1 MLATKTPKVNIIPNV
16 NSNGKLNFEKC
27 LEQKRLAKGA
37 LSPARLQC
45 SCGEAPRKR
54 WPFRRGGEEC
64 GSLRAGGCPGRRGEP
79 RGALELV
86 APPAACCLPFRA
98 FPDFD
103 LFFLTLI
110 SSWIINWLNCV
121 PAARARILFFS
132 GYFHCGGA
140 RIHILDSRYPPPPPQ
155 QVGLGRTRA
164 WGSQAPGQIM

>member
-1 MLATKTPKVNIIPNV
+1 MSTLMENWILKSVSSRRGWRRGRCPLPGCSARGERHLG
-16 NSNGKLNFEKC
+16 SAG
-27 LEQKRLAKGA
+27 
-37 LSPARLQC
+37 LS
-45 SCGEAPRKR
+45 G
-54 WPFRRGGEEC
+54 RGGEEC
-64 GSLRAGGCPGRRGEP
+64 RSLRAGGCPGRRGEP

-103 LFFLTLI
+103 LFFLTWI
-110 SSWIINWLNCV
+110 SSWTINWLNCV